1 MQPFGDFRAGNSN
14 PRPVLS
20 PLAWCTNGL
29 LLDGERR
36 VCVHKWDRRR
46 GGKGGI
52 DIGRTLRGKGEE
64 ERGLLQHLA
73 GIAPKGWSLH
83 RGRGEREEERG
94 KLL

>member
-1 MQPFGDFRAGNSN
+1 MQLFGDFRAGNSN

-73 GIAPKGWSLH
+73 EIAPKGWS
-83 RGRGEREEERG
+83 GASIVGEGKERRKG
-94 KLL
+94 GN